1 MATCAMRIART
12 KTDMFAVANSG
23 PVDPVTWKISAITAT
38 NAAMVICLEKNL
50 ATRAG
55 RSAST

>member
-1 MATCAMRIART
+1 MRIART